1 MLDTIQQEL
10 DILETSSLSH
20 LIPSHLFSY
29 FKIELNDRILPSL
42 ILDLDNLL
50 KTIDANNIFK
60 QLSINDDQLNNTG
73 TNLNDSS
80 ASCNSSNVSE
90 GNLTS
95 SKSSIIEISSRL
107 IEILS
112 KFSNEIFAYVDIF
125 EKQQLKYTKIQF
137 MNEQELLVYQ
147 RAILVQK
154 LTNKHYDLF
163 NLLFRNVFDFYHKF
177 NKHNESSDNTENSFL
192 TKQVLIEKFLK
203 INQIL

>member
-1 MLDTIQQEL
+1 MLETIQQEL
-10 DILETSSLSH
+10 NILETSSLSH

-60 QLSINDDQLNNTG
+60 QLSINDDQLNNTSV
-73 TNLNDSS
+73 NLNDSS
-80 ASCNSSNVSE
+80 ASCNSSNVSD

-95 SKSSIIEISSRL
+95 SKSSLIQISTRL

-112 KFSNEIFAYVDIF
+112 KYSHEIFAYVDLF
-125 EKQQLKYTKIQF
+125 EKQQLRYAKIAF
-137 MNEQELLVYQ
+137 MDKNELLVYQ

-163 NLLFRNVFDFYHKF
+163 NLLFRNVFDFYHKY
-177 NKHNESSDNTENSFL
+177 NKHNESNDDMENSFL
-192 TKQVLIEKFLK
+192 IKHVLIEKFQK
-203 INQIL
+203 INQTL